1 MRKKVLACI
10 LLSILLINS
19 LVTPIAY
26 SLDNVVPNPDEVTQV
41 EPKASDDSSEEED
54 TTAEKLDVSLTPEN
68 QEESSDDSKVTEE
81 NAEAEEKK
89 EVAEEQPQQN
99 AITSQEV
106 TIPKVSIYKEG
117 DKETKDIAATFRLVQ
132 ASNSS
137 ELARWSSDAESPK
150 VELSVGTIYLLKVV
164 DLDSSY
170 VKPADV
176 KIRLADFETFER
188 LDGDNWTT
196 FETLDIAAAFNRRAL
211 LRVGAS
217 GALGEPEVVDN
228 NTIAPINRLQII
240 GNMPTTSKVELLSI
254 GGGVQR
260 TQEVWGNANNDN
272 PIWGGG
278 FDTDLDSVI
287 AEVAPGHNALTI
299 EFKPSDYNAS
309 NYANDP
315 DAGWNADDLSLD
327 TTSMW
332 VKVRYTDAAYY
343 DGQLVDAVATIKVT
357 PFKNRTNRSQN
368 NPNGGYDYWGDTT
381 YADESWNKPVYYPT
395 IQISGLLYG
404 GWVWQNVKEFDVD
417 LSFYEKG
424 SSTPITLKGGLFSD
438 TEATYYTINSLNPQ
452 YNYSDGGAHG
462 PEYVLPDSDTY
473 LGAYKIANSNISTE
487 YKGDNNSNNQ
497 EYTQYAYNGGDTNR
511 WGDDDDKP
519 TSPNWSKNSVMFTT
533 SDTSNISFTMGNLM
547 RKPGKR
553 ALDFPNL
560 NWNQQASSV
569 YRTNYIWTTINT
581 DSFTDNKVVTKDV
594 HVRKDWVGHNNP
606 TNDIVIELWSTWKQ
620 DGEQQNPVLGQVQTL
635 TAANGWQTDFKNV
648 PDEAS
653 MQKILEKANPGTTIT
668 DFKYEAVERNLP
680 DGYKVKYSGASDA
693 QGGFVITNTQ
703 THTGLTITKSWLVN
717 GTTISNQDTSTFG
730 KLKVT
735 LKRRVG
741 NQIDTSFNQVV
752 ELEYNS
758 NASTSWKK
766 TINNLPIQNDEDK
779 DYTYFIE
786 EDLSTLPTNFEL
798 HGYRNTNSDNYV
810 TDGSQA
816 GIPLKYDPAQNNL
829 GVTNNKT
836 KTSLTITKVWLENGQ
851 AISNQNTS
859 DFGPIKVTLK
869 RKFGQ
874 TGDGQFS
881 QVVEL
886 KYDSDA
892 SLSWKATVDNLPMK
906 DSYGRVMTYY
916 IEEDVSTL
924 PANFYIKSYVNDK
937 QLDPNPTNNQLSVT
951 NERLTGNI
959 TIRKL
964 WYMSDGETLLA
975 NGELP
980 SRLKVKLYRTT
991 NGQTTGGELFKE
1003 ITLIRQG
1010 TEGNYRWTLTEPV
1023 PITDNNKNFYTY
1035 YIEEEQPVGYLE
1047 ISVASEKTT
1056 TFTSSN
1062 YQTTPTLTVKNK
1074 VNPVY
1079 PSTGGFGSR
1088 PFMMIG
1094 ITSLFVAVILY
1105 YMQKKKIFWRKEK

>member
-41 EPKASDDSSEEED
+41 EPKASDDSSEEEN
-54 TTAEKLDVSLTPEN
+54 TTAEKLDVSLTPET
-68 QEESSDDSKVTEE
+68 QEASSDDSKVTEE

-89 EVAEEQPQQN
+89 EVAEEQPQQK

-132 ASNSS
+132 ESNSS
-137 ELARWSSDAESPK
+137 EIATWSSTEDSPQ
-150 VELSVGTIYLLKVV
+150 VELTVGTIYLIKV
-164 DLDSSY
+164 SKIASGY
-170 VKPADV
+170 SAPSDV
-176 KIRLADFETFER
+176 KIRMTEDGKFEMQNSDDWEIVDQF
-188 LDGDNWTT
+188 
-196 FETLDIAAAFNRRAL
+196 DISATSVSVRRAAP
-211 LRVGAS
+211 LRAGQTTQLTAPQTVGQN
-217 GALGEPEVVDN
+217 E
-228 NTIAPINRLQII
+228 IAPINRLRIVDDI
-240 GNMPTTSKVELLSI
+240 PGAKVEFVSGTNIRDRFAITSGVQQPEGGSPLY
-254 GGGVQR
+254 GGGSLTNNYIGHYIDHNIEKTEKNAYTVQFNGS
-260 TQEVWGNANNDN
+260 TT
-272 PIWGGG
+272 GGW
-278 FDTDLDSVI
+278 
-287 AEVAPGHNALTI
+287 
-299 EFKPSDYNAS
+299 DYTTNV
-309 NYANDP
+309 NT
-315 DAGWNADDLSLD
+315 GWNSRDLSLS
-327 TTSMW
+327 TTTMTATF
-332 VKVRYTDAAYY
+332 KYTNAAYY
-343 DGQLVDAVATIKVT
+343 DGKLVDAVATVKVT
-357 PFKNRTNRSQN
+357 PQKNRTGNNGDYLIYNRYQN
-368 NPNGGYDYWGDTT
+368 V
-381 YADESWNKPVYYPT
+381 SYYPA
-395 IQISGLLYG
+395 IQVGATLYSG
-404 GWVWQNVKEFDVD
+404 WSWQNVNEFNIEIK
-417 LSFYEKG
+417 FYEKG
-424 SSTPITLKGGLFSD
+424 SSTPIQFQSGTYND
-438 TEATYYTINSLNPQ
+438 IEATYYTINSLNPAGQ
-452 YNYSDGGAHG
+452 YNNGQDSQHG
-462 PEYVLPDSDTY
+462 PEYVLPDSTTVSA
-473 LGAYKIANSNISTE
+473 AYKYNRSNITTS
-487 YKGDNNSNNQ
+487 YSGDTQ
-497 EYTQYAYNGGDTNR
+497 IQYAYNGGTNA
-511 WGDDDDKP
+511 WGNDQDKQS
-519 TSPNWSKNSVMFTT
+519 SPDWSMNSVLFTAAT
-533 SDTSNISFTMGNLM
+533 TDRISITLGNLS
-547 RKPGKR
+547 RPSLVGQNGK
-553 ALDFPNL
+553 
-560 NWNQQASSV
+560 
-569 YRTNYIWTTINT
+569 RTNYMWATIST
-581 DSFTDNKVVTKDV
+581 DSFTNTYVTYKDI
-594 HVRKDWVGHNNP
+594 HARKDWQGYNNP
-606 TNDIVIELWSTWKQ
+606 TNDITIELWSTWKQ
-620 DGEQQNPVLGQVQTL
+620 TSGQNVEQKRVLGQTQTL
-635 TAANGWQTDFKNV
+635 TAANGWQTNFKEV
-648 PDEAS
+648 PDETS
-653 MQKILEKANPGTTIT
+653 MLKLLQKANAGYTIT
-668 DFKYEAVERNLP
+668 DFKYEIVEKNLP

-779 DYTYFIE
+779 NYTYYIE

-798 HGYRNTNSDNYV
+798 HGYRNTNSGNYV

-859 DFGPIKVTLK
+859 NFGPIKVTLK

-892 SLSWKATVDNLPMK
+892 SLSWKATVDNLPIK

-916 IEEDVSTL
+916 IEEDVTTL
-924 PANFYIKSYVNDK
+924 PPNFYIKSYVNDK
-937 QLDPNPTNNQLSVT
+937 PLDPNPTNNQLSVT

-964 WYMSDGETLLA
+964 WYMNDGETLLA

-1047 ISVASEKTT
+1047 ISAASEKTT

-1088 PFMMIG
+1088 PYMMIG
-1094 ITSLFVAVILY
+1094 IISLFVAVILY